1 MDKMLNYL
9 LTCKTDGCE
18 NFDVAIPLT
27 TDAQLFLCG
36 PCGNEIADVQEV
48 LEETPKATRA
58 KK

>member
-1 MDKMLNYL
+1 MKNYL

-18 NFDVAIPLT
+18 NFDVAIPLS
-27 TDAQLFLCG
+27 TDAQLFFCG
-36 PCGNEIADVQEV
+36 PCGNEIADMQEV